1 MSYRNPLENVRPK
14 SAIYSDVSTNMRLA
28 PTNRDVA
35 RLTETEAVK
44 RAVRNLILTDKYER
58 LLNPSIGGNIKDIL
72 FEPMIPQTAVVL
84 QDKIEETLKNY
95 EPRIDLRGIIVEP
108 DYDRHAYYVQI
119 TFSLVNRTEIS
130 SIELF
135 LNRIR

>member
-1 MSYRNPLENVRPK
+1 MSYRNPLDRIKPPPAV
-14 SAIYSDVSTNMRLA
+14 YSDVSTNMQRI

-35 RLTETEAVK
+35 RLTEVDAVK
-44 RAVRNLILTDKYER
+44 RSVRNLILTDKYER
-58 LLNPSIGGNIKDIL
+58 LLNPNIGGNIRAIL

-84 QDKIEETLKNY
+84 QDKIEETLKNH
-95 EPRIDLRGIIVEP
+95 EPRINLRGIIVEP
-108 DYDRHAYYVQI
+108 DYDRQSYYVQI
-119 TFSLVNRTEIS
+119 TFSLLSRAEVT